1 MIIAKPISKP
11 YASFKT
17 NTFYI
22 ILNNFI
28 GNIFD
33 KEIKKMIRTNNSH
46 KHKTLKLN

>member
-1 MIIAKPISKP
+1 MLVSRLIL
-11 YASFKT
+11 F
-17 NTFYI
+17 
-22 ILNNFI
+22 ILNNFT